1 MVLGMLYSLL
11 GFQQTHSFHEQ
22 LQSYDK
28 EIRYYQ
34 TRQRKFNAK
43 VHSVPSKISQ
53 MIMLLGVV
61 VCIPIYMYIP
71 PPNLYYVMMGV
82 MVLFLAVT
90 HFIKKVVMIYYSSTL
105 SSYNYDIEQLLLKQ
119 KEILEDLKQK
129 NDYYA
134 THDLIQKY
142 ERAINVLQKHIQHK
156 RKRLQN
162 TNQKRLSKKKVSHQI
177 KDVLLEDEDDME
189 VTEVL
194 LANYPYFSYE
204 VFKKY
209 TNTPA
214 VSLGFQ
220 EPIPHTAIEE
230 SSPKEMNTICVQ
242 TESSLAQESH
252 VQQEETKKLLKES
265 MTKLFTLVASLSN
278 QQRKLQQMHAIRSM
292 PEGLSNENEYSIPT
306 RRSPRLSIT
315 SADSSNNLQKK
326 SHSFTLRKQIEDS
339 TVQERIS
346 DSIGEVTSTPQRK
359 RSNSFHGGTPTKES
373 SSTNGA
379 NHDVFSRVNSQQQA
393 NTEESSTDPNII
405 ALQQQLEQEI
415 ARLKQKDLALRER
428 EAKIVQY
435 EKQLNSLSVAK
446 NQQPIGADA
455 LYSSSLTSRYR
466 VYVENNK
473 TGFVENKKETTK
485 PNWFDRLL
493 DRIVGQ
499 SPETCFALICSQCCS
514 HNGLLM
520 IEDAE
525 NHAGYRCWNCG
536 YLNIRQTSSDNV
548 NDNASTTTSVVTE
561 VDDDERD
568 ENDEKQDENMERK
581 EESTSAEENNNNEA
595 DNEEQVEHD

>member
-1 MVLGMLYSLL
+1 MFIDRENRTY
-11 GFQQTHSFHEQ
+11 
-22 LQSYDK
+22 
-28 EIRYYQ
+28 
-34 TRQRKFNAK
+34 
-43 VHSVPSKISQ
+43 
-53 MIMLLGVV
+53 
-61 VCIPIYMYIP
+61 
-71 PPNLYYVMMGV
+71 
-82 MVLFLAVT
+82 
-90 HFIKKVVMIYYSSTL
+90 FIKKVVMIYYSSTL

-156 RKRLQN
+156 RKRLQS
-162 TNQKRLSKKKVSHQI
+162 TNHKRNSKKKVSHQI
-177 KDVLLEDEDDME
+177 KDVILDDEDDME

-194 LANYPYFSYE
+194 IANYPYFSYE

-209 TNTPA
+209 ANTPA

-220 EPIPHTAIEE
+220 EPVPHTAIED

-252 VQQEETKKLLKES
+252 IQQEETKKLLKES

-292 PEGLSNENEYSIPT
+292 PEGLSNENEFST
-306 RRSPRLSIT
+306 SRSSRLSIT
-315 SADSSNNLQKK
+315 NADSSSNLQKK
-326 SHSFTLRKQIEDS
+326 SHSFTLRKQDNENTESNMQEGISSSS
-339 TVQERIS
+339 T
-346 DSIGEVTSTPQRK
+346 IGEPLASTPQRK
-359 RSNSFHGGTPTKES
+359 RSNSFHGGTPSKES

-379 NHDVFSRVNSQQQA
+379 NNTFSRDSSQQA
-393 NTEESSTDPNII
+393 NEENNNDSNII
-405 ALQQQLEQEI
+405 THQQQLEQEL

-428 EAKIVQY
+428 ETKIIQY
-435 EKQLNSLSVAK
+435 EKQLNSLSATQ

-455 LYSSSLTSRYR
+455 LYSSSLTGRYK

-499 SPETCFALICSQCCS
+499 SPETCYALICSQCCS

-536 YLNIRQTSSDNV
+536 CLNIRQTSTVDTI

-561 VDDDERD
+561 MDEDDRE
-568 ENDEKQDENMERK
+568 ENHDKQEESIEERK
-581 EESTSAEENNNNEA
+581 ESTSAEEHV
-595 DNEEQVEHD
+595 DHEEQIELDHE